1 MYINDNTQFLINI
14 IQQYNI
20 LNVDFLACET
30 LLDNNWNN
38 FYKLLMENTKVIVG
52 ASNNKTGNLL
62 FGGDWVMEST
72 NTDIELIYF
81 NKSIEYYKYL
91 LGSESYHTV
100 FIRNGKLYACGDN
113 RSGQLGDGTTTN
125 SSTLVQMTNNTGTT
139 PLSVSCGYK
148 QTWVLFNDGRI
159 YCCGHNLYGQLG
171 NGTFTSSST
180 LVLMTNNT
188 GTTPLSISCGT
199 YHTVVLM
206 SDKTMYACGANSYG
220 QLGNGT
226 TTNSSTLVPM
236 TNNTTKTPVSINCG
250 AYHTMVSF
258 NDGTIHGCGHNE
270 YGQLGNG
277 TFTSSSTLVPMTNNT
292 GTTPVSIS
300 CGAYH
305 TVVLMTDKAI
315 YGCGANWDGQL
326 GNGTTTNSSTL
337 VPMINNTT
345 KTPVSISCGA
355 DHTMISMFDKT
366 IHACGYNYFGQL
378 GNGTFTKSSTLVQ
391 MTIPTDTTPLSV
403 SCGANHTVV
412 LMIDKTR
419 YACGFNY
426 FGQLGNGTTTD
437 SSTLVLMNLILLED
451 PSIPSITNF
460 PDITKTFGSS
470 PFPIVN
476 PDSTSDGLFTYTS
489 SNPGVATVSGSQITI
504 VSVGIATITVTQ
516 SETDNYLSGIK
527 TLVLTVTNSTS
538 INPTNINEGNEL
550 LYVMQTSAEYVN
562 ILGSIEISNGL
573 ISSTTAK
580 ILYTTNI
587 EPVKITLKLK

>member
-1 MYINDNTQFLINI
+1 MTNILLIDRQISDSSVFVDSCNENTIPFLYSQDTTREQLLQFLQQTVPNSQIQRLGFAFEIKPNYIFFNNEPLFDIENMYINDNTQFLINI

-100 FIRNGKLYACGDN
+100 FIRNGKLYACGN
-113 RSGQLGDGTTTN
+113 NHFGQLGNGTTTN
-125 SSTLVQMTNNTGTT
+125 SSTLVQMTNNTGKT
-139 PLSVSCGYK
+139 PLYV
-148 QTWVLFNDGRI
+148 
-159 YCCGHNLYGQLG
+159 
-171 NGTFTSSST
+171 
-180 LVLMTNNT
+180 
-188 GTTPLSISCGT
+188 SCGT

-206 SDKTMYACGANSYG
+206 SDDTIYACGYNYYG

-226 TTNSSTLVPM
+226 TTPSSTLVPM
-236 TNNTTKTPVSINCG
+236 INNTGKTPESISCG
-250 AYHTMVSF
+250 NRHTVVLMS
-258 NDGTIHGCGHNE
+258 DQMIYCCGSNV

-277 TFTSSSTLVPMTNNT
+277 TTTPSSTLVLMTIPT
-292 GTTPVSIS
+292 GKTPESIS

-305 TVVLMTDKAI
+305 TVVLMVDKTIHA
-315 YGCGANWDGQL
+315 CGYNLYGQL
-326 GNGTTTNSSTL
+326 GNGTTTTTPSSTL
-337 VPMINNTT
+337 VLMTNNTT

-355 DHTMISMFDKT
+355 DHTVVLMSDQMIYC
-366 IHACGYNYFGQL
+366 CGSNGYGQL
-378 GNGTFTKSSTLVQ
+378 GNGTFT
-391 MTIPTDTTPLSV
+391 
-403 SCGANHTVV
+403 
-412 LMIDKTR
+412 
-419 YACGFNY
+419 
-426 FGQLGNGTTTD
+426 D
-437 SSTLVLMNLILLED
+437 SSTLVLMTLILLED
-451 PSIPSITNF
+451 PSITNF
-460 PDITKTFGSS
+460 PNITKTFGSS
-470 PFPIVN
+470 PFLIVN
-476 PDSTSDGLFTYTS
+476 PVSTSDGSFTYTS
-489 SNPGVATVSGSQITI
+489 SDLGVATVSGYQITI
-504 VSVGIATITVTQ
+504 VSVGIAIITVTQ

-587 EPVKITLKLK
+587 EPVKITLN